1 MDEIFLIIKTLIKD
15 GIDWREAL
23 VFCTISITS
32 GLIIWALTT
41 GLVAISKCLIGTIEN
56 IATSIIKRIKETT
69 NSFFSIPSN
78 QAPKL

>member
-1 MDEIFLIIKTLIKD
+1 MDEFILIIKTLIKD
-15 GIDWREAL
+15 GIDWKETVVL
-23 VFCTISITS
+23 CTFFITS